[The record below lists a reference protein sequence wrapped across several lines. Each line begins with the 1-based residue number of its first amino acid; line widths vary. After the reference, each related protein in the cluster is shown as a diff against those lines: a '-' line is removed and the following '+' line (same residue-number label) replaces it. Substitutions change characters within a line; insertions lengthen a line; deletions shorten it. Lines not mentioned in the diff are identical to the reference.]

1 MRERTLLPGPLS
13 GKAIKNI
20 SGRALLSG
28 ERNLTIQFG
37 IVAKRSAFLCS
48 FCSVAH
54 RGGRPPIQDAGR
66 LQPCEALCAVRRIRR
81 ASHALMHPLLPP
93 QAAGNFGPH
102 ALPRKAGLAIPW
114 NTFNRQCAPDGG
126 KEAAFVSSLIWGALL
141 INLVFHP
148 ETFQFFFLSTSWLT
162 PTSRKT
168 AASMT
173 THRALIW
180 EETP

>member
-54 RGGRPPIQDAGR
+54 GGAAVPQSKTRGGYSLAKRSAPSVGFV
-66 LQPCEALCAVRRIRR
+66 ALRTPSCIPFFRHRRRGI
-81 ASHALMHPLLPP
+81 
-93 QAAGNFGPH
+93 
-102 ALPRKAGLAIPW
+102 LAR
-114 NTFNRQCAPDGG
+114 TRSQG
-126 KEAAFVSSLIWGALL
+126 KPVWRSLGTLL
-141 INLVFHP
+141 IDNAP
-148 ETFQFFFLSTSWLT
+148 Q
-162 PTSRKT
+162 
-168 AASMT
+168 MGD
-173 THRALIW
+173 
-180 EETP
+180 

>member
-1 MRERTLLPGPLS
+1 MRERMLLPGPPS

-20 SGRALLSG
+20 SERAFLSG

-54 RGGRPPIQDAGR
+54 RGAAVPQSKTRGGYSPAER
-66 LQPCEALCAVRRIRR
+66 CALSSGFVAFRTPSCI
-81 ASHALMHPLLPP
+81 PLLPP
-93 QAAGNFGPH
+93 QAAGDFRPH
-102 ALPRKAGLAIPW
+102 PLLGKAIPW
-114 NTFNRQCAPDGG
+114 NTSNRRCAPDGG

-141 INLVFHP
+141 INLVFYP
-148 ETFQFFFLSTSWLT
+148 EPFQFFFLSTSWLT